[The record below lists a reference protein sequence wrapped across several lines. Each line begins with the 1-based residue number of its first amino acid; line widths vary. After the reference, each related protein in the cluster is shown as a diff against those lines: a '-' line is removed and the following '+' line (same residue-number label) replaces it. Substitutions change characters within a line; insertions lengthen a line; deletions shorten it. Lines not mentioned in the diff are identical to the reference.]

1 MSSVNLRFINVSFS
15 YNTTSEIIVSGL
27 TITISEGWTGVV
39 GPNGAGKT
47 TIAKLATGLL
57 VPTKGEISGLNK
69 SSAFYCTQG
78 LELPPENSD
87 DFLYSL
93 DNRSGELMSLLGI
106 QNDWI
111 SRWETLS
118 YGERKRFQI
127 GVSLWLEP
135 EILALDEPTN
145 HLDLSTKELIHKA
158 LKTYNGTGII
168 ISHDRELLDSLC
180 TSTLFVRPGSTV
192 LRPGGLS
199 TGLKQEILEIKSKA
213 HEHEIAIKE
222 YKRIKRSLLSHKQK
236 ENKKQDLLSKKN
248 TVRNDHDAKAKI
260 DLARLTGKDKIGS
273 RKVKL
278 LQNKTDSLK
287 TDAESK
293 YFKRIKTDG
302 FIYTGEKYKGDRLVF
317 IPSTKISMGENRC
330 IDLPELNILPGDR
343 IGITGNNGTGKSTL
357 LNYIKSIIKI
367 PEEKIIFI
375 NQEISGEEW
384 YTIDKKIKMLNG
396 KEKGELL
403 SVVHRLGSE
412 PERVLNSLIPSPGEI
427 RKMILGLGLLKTPY
441 LIMMDEPT
449 NHMDM
454 PSVQCL
460 EDAIS
465 EFEGAVIIISHDR
478 RFIKRLVDTE
488 WNLEEADRVTKLKVK
503 FNVK

>member
-27 TITISEGWTGVV
+27 TMQYPSGWTGIV

-47 TIAKLATGLL
+47 TIAKLSTGLL
-57 VPTKGEISGLNK
+57 TPVKGVITGLNK
-69 SSAFYCTQG
+69 SSAFYCTQ
-78 LELPPENSD
+78 EVENPPDNSD

-93 DNRSGELMSLLGI
+93 NNRSGELMSLLGI

-118 YGERKRFQI
+118 YGERKRFQT

-145 HLDLSTKELIHKA
+145 HLDLSAKKLIHKA
-158 LKTYNGTGII
+158 LKTYNGTGIL

-180 TSTLFVRPGSTV
+180 TSTMFVRPGSIV
-192 LRPGGLS
+192 LRTGGVS
-199 TGLKQEILEIKSKA
+199 AGLEQEIFEEKSKA
-213 HEHEIAIKE
+213 HEHDIAIKE
-222 YKRIKRSLLSHKQK
+222 YKRIKRSLQTVKQK
-236 ENKKQDLLSKKN
+236 ENKKQNSLSK
-248 TVRNDHDAKAKI
+248 RNIASDDHDAKGKI
-260 DLARLTGKDKIGS
+260 DLARLTGKDKTGS
-273 RKVKL
+273 RKVKQ
-278 LQNKTDSLK
+278 LQSRTDSLK

-293 YFKRIKTDG
+293 YFKKNKADG
-302 FIYTGEKYKGDRLVF
+302 FTYTGEIYKGDRLAF
-317 IPSTKISMGENRC
+317 IHSIRIYMGGERC
-330 IDLPELNILPGDR
+330 MDIPELNILPGDR

-357 LNYIKSIIKI
+357 LRYIKSMVKL
-367 PEEKIIFI
+367 PEEKVIFI
-375 NQEISGEEW
+375 NQEITGEEW
-384 YTIDKKIKMLNG
+384 NAIDKKIKLLTR
-396 KEKGELL
+396 EDKGELL

-412 PERVLNSLIPSPGEI
+412 PERVLNTPMPSPGEI
-427 RKMILGLGLLKTPY
+427 RKILLGLGLLKTPS

-460 EDAIS
+460 EDALS
-465 EFEGAVIIISHDR
+465 GFDGAIIIISHDR
-478 RFIKRLVDTE
+478 KFIKRLADTE
-488 WNLEEADRVTKLKVK
+488 WHLEEYGGVTKIAKT
-503 FNVK
+503 